1 MSRFLLR
8 SAPLLRRPLAG
19 TVHPILSRTV
29 ASTVTNRPAS
39 QTFEHAALNIKE
51 ETGNTAADI
60 AKVIAGAN
68 MTNDTLKNESS
79 FFGITSTIAH
89 QVPKPYM
96 VMGLAG
102 GLPYVGAS
110 LTTVYLA
117 SQAGLAASGVNI
129 NMDPGVAL
137 TILDQALNFQATYG
151 AVMLSFLG
159 ALHWGM
165 EFSGFGGHHGYRRL
179 LLGAAPIVFAWP
191 TLALQPMTA
200 LLSQWVG
207 FTCLWWADAKVTGM
221 GWAPKWYGQYRFYLS
236 VLVGTCII
244 GSIAGTSYYGPV
256 AGHGFISH
264 DLELI
269 REQRKNL
276 IKETEGPTKG
286 SVGSTL
292 DDKGDAFVVLHRK
305 KEPEEGKKE

>member
-8 SAPLLRRPLAG
+8 SAPLLRRPLTG
-19 TVHPILSRTV
+19 TIHPILRRAV

-51 ETGNTAADI
+51 ETGNAAADI

-68 MTNDTLKNESS
+68 MTNDAIKDEGS
-79 FFGITSTIAH
+79 FLGITSNIAS
-89 QVPKPYM
+89 QVPKPYL

-117 SQAGLAASGVNI
+117 SQAGLAASGAQI

-137 TILDQALNFQATYG
+137 TILDQALNLQVTYG

-165 EFSGFGGHHGYRRL
+165 EFSGFGGHQGYRRL
-179 LLGAAPIVFAWP
+179 MLGAAPIVFAWP

-200 LLSQWVG
+200 LLFQWVG
-207 FTCLWWADAKVTGM
+207 FTGLWWADAKVTGM
-221 GWAPKWYGQYRFYLS
+221 GWAPKWYAQYRFYLS
-236 VLVGTCII
+236 ILVGTCII
-244 GSIAGTSYYGPV
+244 GSLAGTSYYGPV
-256 AGHGFISH
+256 AGHGFIAR

-269 REQRKNL
+269 REQRKSL
-276 IKETEGPTKG
+276 IKEGEGVVTKG
-286 SVGSTL
+286 NIGSTL
-292 DDKGDAFVVLHRK
+292 DDKGDAFVVLRKK
-305 KEPEEGKKE
+305 KEPEEDKQ